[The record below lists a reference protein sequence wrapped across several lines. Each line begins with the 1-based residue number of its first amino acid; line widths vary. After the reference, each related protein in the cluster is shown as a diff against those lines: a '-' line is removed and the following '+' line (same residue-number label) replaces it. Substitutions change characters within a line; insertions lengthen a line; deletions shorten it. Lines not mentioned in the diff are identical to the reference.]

1 MAADLALACTAN
13 VARGLPIFKED
24 LAILSAFSS
33 KPKYEIRCGSEYNIP
48 GKFVQGP
55 FIVLDN
61 AWDVAARS
69 REGRDHT
76 AQSVTLRLPG
86 DEGSDDDDEDTR
98 SDVTTW
104 RSTQENE
111 EDEDEIAE
119 FLLREPGELGGEEDR
134 ERDENETEGENY
146 EEQMTKMKK
155 KTGSGEL
162 ELVGGTERRS
172 CAGGVYVDSLTLSQ
186 SHTVL

>member
-146 EEQMTKMKK
+146 EEQMT
-155 KTGSGEL
+155 
-162 ELVGGTERRS
+162 
-172 CAGGVYVDSLTLSQ
+172 
-186 SHTVL
+186 